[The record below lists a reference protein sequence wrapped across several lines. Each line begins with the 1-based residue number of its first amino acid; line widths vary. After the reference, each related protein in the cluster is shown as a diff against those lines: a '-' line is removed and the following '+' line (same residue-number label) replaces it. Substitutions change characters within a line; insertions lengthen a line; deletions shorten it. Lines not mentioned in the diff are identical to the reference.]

1 MLIRECFQM
10 FCLATADYRRE
21 RLLSLC
27 SILGLA
33 AVLAP
38 LLVLYGVKFGVVT
51 TMVSR
56 MRSDPLTLELSP
68 VSSGHFTQ
76 DFFTSLWQEPGVAF
90 VLPRTRSIA
99 ATMQLSNTAGDGTR
113 RTVVCSME
121 PTAAGDPLLARY
133 GCEAPVMALREGKH
147 GWIALAGSFVLM
159 IYYTTISGWMVDY
172 FVRFLDGS
180 FQGLSTKEVADVFG
194 SMLANPTELLG
205 FMGLNVLIGFA
216 VCAGGVAKSLE
227 KVTKVMMLGLLFLI
241 VILAGNSLLLPGAEE
256 GLRFYLL
263 PDWNRAAAA
272 GLGNVASA
280 AMFQAF
286 FTLSVGQGSME
297 IFASYMSKDNS
308 LTGEAVRITILD
320 TFVAIMAGL
329 IIFPA
334 CFAFGVAPAEGPS
347 LIFVALPNIFI
358 NMPMG
363 QLWGGLFF
371 LFMTFASFSTVTAVF
386 ESLIGNCMDN
396 FGWSRKK
403 SVLILLPLV
412 FFGSIPCVLG
422 FNVWQDVHLLGA
434 RGILD
439 TEDFFVSSLVLPG
452 GSLLFV
458 LFCTTR
464 YGWGFDKYMAE
475 VNMGTGVK
483 MPRWV
488 KPYFKYVLPILIFGI
503 LVRGL
508 L

>member
-1 MLIRECFQM
+1 
-10 FCLATADYRRE
+10 
-21 RLLSLC
+21 
-27 SILGLA
+27 
-33 AVLAP
+33 
-38 LLVLYGVKFGVVT
+38 
-51 TMVSR
+51 
-56 MRSDPLTLELSP
+56 
-68 VSSGHFTQ
+68 
-76 DFFTSLWQEPGVAF
+76 
-90 VLPRTRSIA
+90 
-99 ATMQLSNTAGDGTR
+99 
-113 RTVVCSME
+113 
-121 PTAAGDPLLARY
+121 
-133 GCEAPVMALREGKH
+133 
-147 GWIALAGSFVLM
+147 
-159 IYYTTISGWMVDY
+159 
-172 FVRFLDGS
+172 
-180 FQGLSTKEVADVFG
+180 
-194 SMLANPTELLG
+194 
-205 FMGLNVLIGFA
+205 
-216 VCAGGVAKSLE
+216 
-227 KVTKVMMLGLLFLI
+227 
-241 VILAGNSLLLPGAEE
+241 
-256 GLRFYLL
+256 
-263 PDWNRAAAA
+263 
-272 GLGNVASA
+272 
-280 AMFQAF
+280 
-286 FTLSVGQGSME
+286 ME

-396 FGWSRKK
+396 FGWGRKK